1 MHWLK
6 TLSTMVHFGKSWGGR
21 TLKTQSTNLA
31 TSSRVYSR
39 AESRIQQLMISLN
52 EGMYDSVSLA
62 RAKTSLAIGAGW
74 RYLEAILK
82 FGETLQGVI
91 SLVQAFLP
99 QTVPSYNLN

>member
-6 TLSTMVHFGKSWGGR
+6 TLSTMVHFGKSWSGR

-31 TSSRVYSR
+31 TSSKVYSR
-39 AESRIQQLMISLN
+39 AESRFQQLMASLN
-52 EGMYDSVSLA
+52 EGMYDSVNLA

-82 FGETLQGVI
+82 FGASII
-91 SLVQAFLP
+91 SLLP
-99 QTVPSYNLN
+99 LH